1 MISQILMTKYQ
12 RPFTNDYSPTT
23 INYLRI
29 ITYFQIHPFMQNKPN
44 FRKTEMS
51 VNLFNT
57 KNYEENGD
65 SGHEKTNPIQTQFN
79 PKQTQFNPISKPIQ
93 SQLKPIFIPFAEAF
107 GWSKERNFGKII
119 TKPINCFYESVMKRI
134 VRKFI
139 S

>member
-1 MISQILMTKYQ
+1 
-12 RPFTNDYSPTT
+12 
-23 INYLRI
+23 
-29 ITYFQIHPFMQNKPN
+29 MQNKPN

-93 SQLKPIFIPFAEAF
+93 SQLKPILYH
-107 GWSKERNFGKII
+107 S
-119 TKPINCFYESVMKRI
+119 
-134 VRKFI
+134 RKLLVGAK
-139 S
+139 SETLVK